1 MKIIVLGAGQVGTS
15 VAESLVSEANDI
27 TVVDTDSSRLAVL
40 QDRLDLRTVT
50 GNASRPS
57 VLRPAGADDA
67 DMLIAVT
74 QSDQT
79 NLCACKTA
87 HALFNLPTRIARVR
101 SSDFADFTELF
112 SEENFAVDFAI
123 CPEQIVTDYI
133 VKLIEFPEALQV
145 LEFARGQVSLVA
157 VRAFEGGP
165 LVGHPIRE
173 LRRHIPQVDARIA
186 AIYRKDAPIIPEG
199 DTAIEAGDEV
209 FCLAATK
216 NIRQV
221 MRELRRMDKAVKR
234 IMIAGGGNIGYRL
247 ARAIEHDYQVKVI
260 DHNKRHAEWLAENV
274 ARALVLQGDGTDEK
288 LLEDEN
294 VDQMDLFISLTNDDE
309 NNIMSALLA
318 KRMGA
323 KRVVS
328 LINRRAY
335 AELVQGGQIDVAI
348 SPAQTSIGTLLAHVR
363 RGDGPPCTPWP
374 RRRRGARRVVH
385 GDAQSSQVVGRRIE
399 QLPVIRGATIG
410 AIVRGLPPPGTG
422 AAEPDAAE
430 LRQVKVIMAHHDTVI
445 EAGDH
450 VIVFV
455 VSKSLVPKVEKL
467 FQVGFAF
474 L

>member
-1 MKIIVLGAGQVGTS
+1 MKIIILGAGQVGAS

-27 TVVDTDSSRLAVL
+27 TIVDTDASRLALL

-50 GNASRPS
+50 GNASSPS
-57 VLRPAGADDA
+57 VLQQAGADDA
-67 DMLIAVT
+67 DLLIAVT

-101 SSDFADFTELF
+101 STDYADYPGLF
-112 SEENFAVDFAI
+112 DAANFAVDFSI

-145 LEFARGQVSLVA
+145 LEFADGLVSLVA

-165 LVGHPIRE
+165 LVGHPLKDIRK
-173 LRRHIPQVDARIA
+173 HIPQVDARIA
-186 AIYRKDAPIIPEG
+186 AIFRRDTPVTPEG
-199 DTAIEAGDEV
+199 DTVIEAGDEV

-216 NIRQV
+216 DIRRV

-234 IMIAGGGNIGYRL
+234 ILIAGGGNIGHRVV
-247 ARAIEHDYQVKVI
+247 RAIEGDYQVKVI
-260 DHNKRHAEWLAENV
+260 DRNKRHAEWLAENV
-274 ARALVLQGDGTDEK
+274 RNALVLQGDATDEK
-288 LLEDEN
+288 LLDEEN
-294 VDQMDLFISLTNDDE
+294 VDQMDLFLALTNDDE
-309 NNIMSALLA
+309 NNIMAALLA

-323 KRVVS
+323 KRVAA

-335 AELVQGGQIDVAI
+335 ADLVQGGQIDIAI

-363 RGDGPPCTPWP
+363 RGDVAAVHSL
-374 RRRRGARRVVH
+374 RRGAAEALELVVH
-385 GDAQSSQVVGRRIE
+385 GDEKSSQVVGRRIE
-399 QLPVIRGATIG
+399 QLPVIKGATIG
-410 AIVRGLPPPGTG
+410 AIVRRVQPKERPAFT
-422 AAEPDAAE
+422 EY
-430 LRQVKVIMAHHDTVI
+430 KVIMAHHDTVI
-445 EAGDH
+445 RAEDH

-455 VSKSLVPKVEKL
+455 VSKRLVPKVEKL
-467 FQVGFAF
+467 FSVGVGF